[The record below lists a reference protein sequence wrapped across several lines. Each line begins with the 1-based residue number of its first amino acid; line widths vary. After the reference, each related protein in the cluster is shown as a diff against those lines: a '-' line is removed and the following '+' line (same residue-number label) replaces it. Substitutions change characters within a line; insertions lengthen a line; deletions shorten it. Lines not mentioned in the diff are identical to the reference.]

1 MRRYVYQFILL
12 TVLCCMPALSSA
24 QQTKVVI
31 RGVVTAAI
39 DKLPLPG
46 ANVLLVN
53 KDGRVVGNAVTD
65 MDGNFTLDGVKNGD
79 VIQISFIGYSTMELS
94 LIHI

>member
-39 DKLPLPG
+39 DKLPLPRERMYCW
-46 ANVLLVN
+46 LT
-53 KDGRVVGNAVTD
+53 R
-65 MDGNFTLDGVKNGD
+65 MDVW
-79 VIQISFIGYSTMELS
+79 
-94 LIHI
+94 